1 MSDFLVYLPR
11 QSFQESRADVG
22 KLKRRIVSL
31 PQNTWRFATSQLILN
46 TPRQKEESFLM
57 GACWRLFKKVNKQRR
72 RRSMQMK
79 NITINY
85 VEDQLSPTER
95 FIEDRLA

>member
-57 GACWRLFKKVNKQRR
+57 GACWRLFKKVNKQEEEEYANE
-72 RRSMQMK
+72 K
-79 NITINY
+79 HNN
-85 VEDQLSPTER
+85 
-95 FIEDRLA
+95 